1 MSSHKDFSR
10 LGFFRTV
17 VVPSLLIFLVP
28 VLSWM
33 FFLHAQAT
41 FDTNIRTAL
50 IRQLEADPSIPGPER
65 VATIDKFAE
74 TPFSQI
80 LITDEDFA
88 STINSELRGQYAVFR
103 WMIRLSKWSVFAGI
117 FVFVFV
123 GLCVLLSLRSQFV
136 QYLSFLIGW
145 HTLRLYGAVQTIVI
159 GVLLV
164 ALSYWVSALWW
175 DVYSKR
181 VIVIATVFAIGGAAA
196 VLVSIFR
203 RPAEEGALEGKILER
218 QSSPELWKQIDP
230 ICVSVGVDPP
240 DWVVAG
246 IEDAFF
252 VTETSIIV
260 EAKRLRGKTLFLS
273 LPLLKQLHTSE
284 ADAILAHEMAHFSGE
299 DTWYSRRISPLL
311 HRYDDYLHS
320 LKEGGTGIVVFYYMA
335 CFRALFEISLC
346 RLSRH
351 REFRADGIAARV
363 TTPSDFAAALLRIVS
378 YSRFR
383 ATVEQEL
390 FSQSRVMESADVSS
404 RVEAG
409 YLDYVARFAKDPDLG
424 SMESAHPFDTHP
436 SLSQRL
442 KRIGIEL
449 TSDSAQSLLE
459 RPGDGGWYQVIP
471 NAAEIEQQMWKVYE
485 DQFRVTHE
493 QSLPYRFLPATPEE
507 QAIVEQA
514 FPVMNFYSADGNV
527 TIDFEKVVHARW
539 SAPIRFSEITG
550 MTAMYQD
557 FADDEVLE
565 IHYKRIGKSS
575 RQIKLAGFGAEQK
588 GVLKAVLEK
597 YYGRYLAAVKY
608 QQEHS
613 NAT

>member
-1 MSSHKDFSR
+1 M
-10 LGFFRTV
+10 T
-17 VVPSLLIFLVP
+17 
-28 VLSWM
+28 
-33 FFLHAQAT
+33 
-41 FDTNIRTAL
+41 
-50 IRQLEADPSIPGPER
+50 EA
-65 VATIDKFAE
+65 
-74 TPFSQI
+74 
-80 LITDEDFA
+80 
-88 STINSELRGQYAVFR
+88 
-103 WMIRLSKWSVFAGI
+103 SV
-117 FVFVFV
+117 
-123 GLCVLLSLRSQFV
+123 
-136 QYLSFLIGW
+136 
-145 HTLRLYGAVQTIVI
+145 
-159 GVLLV
+159 
-164 ALSYWVSALWW
+164 
-175 DVYSKR
+175 
-181 VIVIATVFAIGGAAA
+181 
-196 VLVSIFR
+196 
-203 RPAEEGALEGKILER
+203 
-218 QSSPELWKQIDP
+218 
-230 ICVSVGVDPP
+230 
-240 DWVVAG
+240 
-246 IEDAFF
+246 
-252 VTETSIIV
+252 IV
-260 EAKRLRGKTLFLS
+260 EAKRLSGKTLFIS

-311 HRYDDYLHS
+311 HRYDEYLHS
-320 LKEGGTGIVVFYYMA
+320 LKEGITGIVVFYYMA

-363 TTPSDFAAALLRIVS
+363 TTQSDFAAALLRTAA

-383 ATVEQEL
+383 ASVEQDL

-404 RVEAG
+404 RVETG
-409 YLDYVARFAKDPDLG
+409 YLDYVATFATDPDLG
-424 SMESAHPFDTHP
+424 TMESAHPFDTHP

-459 RPGDGGWYQVIP
+459 RPGDGGWYRVIP

-527 TIDFEKVVHARW
+527 AIDFEKVVHARW

-550 MTAMYQD
+550 MTGMYQD
-557 FADDEVLE
+557 FAEDEVLE

-588 GVLKAVLEK
+588 GVLKDVLEK
-597 YYGRYLAAVKY
+597 YYGRYLTAVKY

-613 NAT
+613 QVT